1 MRDTEIYFLFCLD
14 HHILRGFSFTLLLR
28 EHKSKRTLSFWRS
41 PDRYRNEKTTN
52 EYRKVPRFPLGIH
65 QDFSFTLL
73 LCEHK
78 KSKRSLIFWISPDR
92 YRNGKTTNEYSK
104 VSCSIGQNSTV
115 QNKTAHPR
123 TAEGITVCNVQYN
136 SVESSTLIFNSG

>member
-1 MRDTEIYFLFCLD
+1 MRDTEIHFLFCLD

-28 EHKSKRTLSFWRS
+28 EHKSKRTLSFWR
-41 PDRYRNEKTTN
+41 
-52 EYRKVPRFPLGIH
+52 
-65 QDFSFTLL
+65 
-73 LCEHK
+73 
-78 KSKRSLIFWISPDR
+78 SPDR